1 MPSSIDIAMR
11 ASATAKKTAATPGD
25 LDLPFEEAA
34 LRAAGSTKV
43 ENPRAIVN
51 RRRLMASL
59 AEISEAVPEG
69 PEQRSRV
76 LAALKQALSAGRA
89 EVRRRFEEQAASGTA
104 TVRAECY
111 LADQLIRTVYD
122 HVGQRLYPIAN
133 PSTGERL
140 SLVAVG
146 GYGRGEL
153 APQSDID
160 LLFLLPYKLTPRSEQ
175 VIEEILYLL
184 WDMGFK
190 VGHATRSVNECI
202 RLAKNDITI
211 CTSLL
216 EARWLWGDQALSREL
231 RQRFQRD
238 VQAGGTTKFIEAKL
252 SERKLRHDRFGGSR
266 YALEPNIKEGKGGLR
281 DLQTLFWIAKFLYNV
296 DDISTLVQRKV
307 FTAAE
312 VRTFDK
318 AQNFLWSLR
327 CHMHYISGR
336 ADERLTFDMQ
346 KEIAPRMGFTPH
358 RGMMDVERFM
368 KRYFLVAK
376 EIGDLTRIF
385 CAVIEAEHNR
395 RSRFRLPA
403 LRRRRKVEGFG
414 LEGDRLTAASPDVF
428 SENPVE
434 LLRVFQVAQKH
445 DLDIHPETLRAV
457 TRKLK
462 HIDKAVR
469 EDPKANAIF
478 LDMLTSEKDPE
489 TTLRRLNEAGVLGRF
504 LPDFGRVVA
513 QMQYNMYHSY
523 TVDEHTIFAIGILH
537 AIEQGRLAEE
547 APIATEVVHKVLS
560 RRVLY
565 MAVLLHDIA
574 KGRGGDHSE
583 LGAKVAQKV
592 CPRIGLDDGETET
605 VSWLVLHHL
614 AMSDTAF
621 KRDIDDLKT
630 IRDFADLVQSPER
643 LRLLLVLT
651 VADIRAV
658 GPGVWNAWKA
668 ALLRDLYWRTE
679 SLLTGGLAAKG
690 RDVQVK
696 AAKETL
702 KAKLK
707 AAGWPSK
714 DITAHLRR
722 GYPSYWSGLDGDSHL
737 RHARLVREAESSGAP
752 LTIDT
757 RVDRYREATEVT
769 VYTADHPGLFS
780 RIAGAMAVAG
790 ASITAARIFTL
801 SNGMALDSFY
811 VEDAQGG
818 PFDQPGRLARLA
830 SSLAQS
836 LAGRLRPL
844 QELEAQRS
852 PIPSRFKVFKV
863 SPRVLIDNK
872 ASRGHTVIEVN
883 GRDRPGLLYQV
894 TQTLTYLNLIIKSA
908 RIATFGERA
917 VDVFYVQDA
926 LGGKIESKQK
936 LRHIEKKLLA
946 VFEDGECSPARK
958 AAGRKDASKKAAA
971 RKAPAKKAA
980 VSTRA
985 TGTPGPAKSAQPRNV
1000 SRKAA
1005 TAKAGARK
1013 AVAGKS
1019 AARKRSTRKAR

>member
-1 MPSSIDIAMR
+1 MPSTIDIVPSAENR
-11 ASATAKKTAATPGD
+11 AATAPSGAAP
-25 LDLPFEEAA
+25 EEASGEA
-34 LRAAGSTKV
+34 RV
-43 ENPRAIVN
+43 ENPRGIVN
-51 RRRLMASL
+51 RRRLMTRL
-59 AEISEAVPEG
+59 GEVFERLG
-69 PEQRSRV
+69 PGPAQRGEV
-76 LAALKQALSAGRA
+76 LAILKQALAEGRA
-89 EVRRRFEEQAASGTA
+89 EVRRRFEEEAANGIA
-104 TVRAECY
+104 TVHAEAY
-111 LADQLIRTVYD
+111 LVDQLIRTVYD
-122 HVGQRLYPIAN
+122 HVSQRLYPIAN

-140 SLVAVG
+140 SLIAVG

-153 APQSDID
+153 APQSDVD

-175 VIEEILYLL
+175 VVEEILYLL

-190 VGHATRSVNECI
+190 VGHATRSITECV
-202 RLAKNDITI
+202 RLAKGDITI

-216 EARWLWGDQALSREL
+216 EARWLWGDQALYREL
-231 RQRFQRD
+231 RQRFQKD
-238 VQAGGTTKFIEAKL
+238 VQAGGGTKFIEAKL
-252 SERKLRHDRFGGSR
+252 AERKQRHDRFGGSR

-281 DLQTLFWIAKFLYNV
+281 DLQTLYWIAKFLYNV
-296 DDISTLVQRKV
+296 DDIATLVQRKV

-312 VRTFDK
+312 VKLFDK

-346 KEIAPRMGFTPH
+346 KDIAPRMGFTPH
-358 RGMMDVERFM
+358 GGLMDVERFM
-368 KRYFLVAK
+368 KRYFLHAK
-376 EIGDLTRIF
+376 EVGDLTRIF

-395 RSRFRLPA
+395 RSRFRLPT

-414 LEGDRLTAASPDVF
+414 LEGDRLTVASPDVF
-428 SENPVE
+428 TEDPVE
-434 LLRVFQVAQKH
+434 MLRIFHVAQKH
-445 DLDIHPETLRAV
+445 ELDIHPETLRAI

-462 HIDKAVR
+462 LVNKTLR
-469 EDPKANAIF
+469 EDPKASALF
-478 LDMLTSEKDPE
+478 LEMLTSEKDPE
-489 TTLRRLNEAGVLGRF
+489 TTLRRLSEAGVLGRF

-565 MAVLLHDIA
+565 MALLLHDIA

-583 LGAKVAQKV
+583 LGARVAEKV
-592 CPRIGLDDGETET
+592 CPRLGLDQAETET

-621 KRDIDDLKT
+621 KRDIDDPTT
-630 IRDFADLVQSPER
+630 INDFAELVQSPER

-696 AAKETL
+696 AAKESL
-702 KAKLK
+702 KEKLK
-707 AAGWPSK
+707 EAGWPAK

-737 RHARLVREAESSGAP
+737 RHARLVREAENSGAP

-780 RIAGAMAVAG
+780 RIAAAMAVAG

-818 PFDQPGRLARLA
+818 PFDQPGKLARL
-830 SSLAQS
+830 SSAIEKS
-836 LAGRLRPL
+836 LAGGLKPL
-844 QELEAQRS
+844 QELKAQQS
-852 PIPSRFKVFKV
+852 PIPSRYKVFKV

-883 GRDRPGLLYQV
+883 GRDRPGLLFQV
-894 TQTLTYLNLIIKSA
+894 TQALTKLSLIIKSA

-917 VDVFYVQDA
+917 VDAFYVQNA
-926 LGGKIESKQK
+926 LGEKIESRQK
-936 LRHIEKKLLA
+936 LRAIEKKLLA
-946 VFEDGECSPARK
+946 VLEEGDCQPAPKPARRPAAKK
-958 AAGRKDASKKAAA
+958 AADKSAAA
-971 RKAPAKKAA
+971 RKPAGKKA
-980 VSTRA
+980 T
-985 TGTPGPAKSAQPRNV
+985 TAKS
-1000 SRKAA
+1000 
-1005 TAKAGARK
+1005 GARK
-1013 AVAGKS
+1013 ALASRS
-1019 AARKRSTRKAR
+1019 AARKPARSR

>member
-1 MPSSIDIAMR
+1 MPSSVDM
-11 ASATAKKTAATPGD
+11 AAPREAPAESPGGQEAAET
-25 LDLPFEEAA
+25 LPPEEALA
-34 LRAAGSTKV
+34 EAAGARID
-43 ENPRAIVN
+43 NPRAIVN
-51 RRRLMASL
+51 RRRLTARL
-59 AEISEAVPEG
+59 GEIFAEIPAGPKQRAAVLTLLKEA
-69 PEQRSRV
+69 
-76 LAALKQALSAGRA
+76 LAAGRA
-89 EVRRRFEEQAASGTA
+89 EVRRRFEEEAASGTM
-104 TVRAECY
+104 TVRSESY
-111 LADQLIRTVYD
+111 LVDQIIRVVYD
-122 HVGQRLYPIAN
+122 HATQRLYPIAN

-175 VIEEILYLL
+175 VVEEILYLL

-190 VGHATRSVNECI
+190 VGHSTRSVNECI
-202 RLAKNDITI
+202 RLAKGDITI
-211 CTSLL
+211 CTALL
-216 EARWLWGDQALSREL
+216 EARWLWGDQALYREM
-231 RQRFQRD
+231 RQRFHKD
-238 VQAGGTTKFIEAKL
+238 VQAGGGAKFIESKL
-252 SERKLRHDRFGGSR
+252 SERKARHDRFGGSR

-281 DLQTLFWIAKFLYNV
+281 DLHTLFWMAKFLYNV

-307 FTAAE
+307 FTASE
-312 VRTFDK
+312 VQRFDK
-318 AQNFLWSLR
+318 ALNFLWSLR

-346 KEIAPRMGFTPH
+346 KEIAPRMGFTSH
-358 RGMMDVERFM
+358 GGLMDVERFM
-368 KRYFLVAK
+368 KRYFLIAK
-376 EIGDLTRIF
+376 EVGDLTRIF

-395 RSRFRLPA
+395 RSRFRLPV
-403 LRRRRKVEGFG
+403 LRRRRKIEGFG
-414 LEGDRLTAASPDVF
+414 LEGDRLTVSDPEVF
-428 SENPVE
+428 SEDPVE
-434 LLRVFQVAQKH
+434 MLRIFQVAQKH
-445 DLDIHPETLRAV
+445 ELDIHPETLRAI

-462 HIDKAVR
+462 HVNKELRA
-469 EDPKANAIF
+469 DPKANAIF

-489 TTLRRLNEAGVLGRF
+489 TTLRRLNEAGVFGRF

-537 AIEQGRLAEE
+537 AIEQGGLAEA

-583 LGAKVAQKV
+583 LGAKVAEKV
-592 CPRIGLDDGETET
+592 CPRIGLDEAETET

-621 KRDIDDLKT
+621 KRDIDDPKT

-679 SLLTGGLAAKG
+679 SVLGGGLAAKG
-690 RDVQVK
+690 RDVRVK
-696 AAKETL
+696 AAKEAL
-702 KAKLK
+702 KEKLK
-707 AAGWPSK
+707 EAGWPGK

-722 GYPSYWSGLDGDSHL
+722 GYPSYWSGLDTDSHL
-737 RHARLVREAESSGAP
+737 RHARLVREAEASGAP

-757 RVDRYREATEVT
+757 RIDRYREATEVT
-769 VYTADHPGLFS
+769 VYTPDHPGLFS

-818 PFDQPGRLARLA
+818 PFDQPGKLARL
-830 SSLAQS
+830 SSTIEQS

-844 QELEAQRS
+844 QELQAQQS

-872 ASRGHTVIEVN
+872 ASRAHTVIEVN
-883 GRDRPGLLYQV
+883 GRDRPGLLYLV
-894 TQTLTYLNLIIKSA
+894 TTTLTKLDLIIKSA

-917 VDVFYVQDA
+917 VDVFYVQNA
-926 LGGKIESKQK
+926 LGAKIENKQK
-936 LRHIEKKLLA
+936 LRSIEKKLLA
-946 VFEDGECSPARK
+946 VFEEGECAPAKTDGAKKDTAKKVTRKSVRK
-958 AAGRKDASKKAAA
+958 AASKKAVAKKEAAKKEAAKKASAAKEPAKKPAAARAGA
-971 RKAPAKKAA
+971 RKAPARGAA
-980 VSTRA
+980 
-985 TGTPGPAKSAQPRNV
+985 
-1000 SRKAA
+1000 SRKP
-1005 TAKAGARK
+1005 R
-1013 AVAGKS
+1013 
-1019 AARKRSTRKAR
+1019 

>member
-1 MPSSIDIAMR
+1 MPSSIDIATR
-11 ASATAKKTAATPGD
+11 TASPAKTPAAGAAAAGGD
-25 LDLPFEEAA
+25 AAHEAA
-34 LRAAGSTKV
+34 GGTRID
-43 ENPRAIVN
+43 NPRAIVN
-51 RRRLMASL
+51 RRRLT
-59 AEISEAVPEG
+59 AELEEICAALPVGSER
-69 PEQRSRV
+69 RSRL
-76 LAALKQALSAGRA
+76 LAALKQALAAGRA
-89 EVRRRFEEQAASGTA
+89 EVRRRFEEEAASGTV
-104 TVRAECY
+104 TVRSEAY
-111 LADQLIRTVYD
+111 MVDQLIRTVFD
-122 HVGQRLYPIAN
+122 HVSLRLYPLAN

-190 VGHATRSVNECI
+190 VGHATRSVAECI
-202 RLAKNDITI
+202 RLAKGDITI

-216 EARWLWGDQALSREL
+216 EARWLWGDQALYREL
-231 RQRFQRD
+231 RQRFQKE
-238 VQAGGTTKFIEAKL
+238 VQAGGGTKFIEAKL
-252 SERKLRHDRFGGSR
+252 AERKLRHDRFGGSR

-296 DDISTLVQRKV
+296 DDIATLVQRKV

-358 RGMMDVERFM
+358 GGLMDVERFM
-368 KRYFLVAK
+368 KRYFLHAK
-376 EIGDLTRIF
+376 EVGDLTRIF

-414 LEGDRLTAASPDVF
+414 LEGDRLTVASPDVF

-434 LLRVFQVAQKH
+434 MLRIFQVAQKH

-462 HIDKAVR
+462 LVNKQLRA
-469 EDPKANAIF
+469 DPKANALF
-478 LDMLTSEKDPE
+478 LEMLTSEHNPE

-565 MAVLLHDIA
+565 MALLLHDIA

-583 LGAKVAQKV
+583 LGAKVAQQV
-592 CPRIGLDDGETET
+592 CPRLGLNEAETET

-621 KRDIDDLKT
+621 KRDIDDAKT

-679 SLLTGGLAAKG
+679 SLLTGGLAAEG
-690 RDVQVK
+690 RDAQVK
-696 AAKETL
+696 VAKEVL
-702 KAKLK
+702 KEKLK
-707 AAGWPSK
+707 EAGWTQK

-737 RHARLVREAESSGAP
+737 RHARLVREAEANGAP

-769 VYTADHPGLFS
+769 VYTPDHPGLFS

-818 PFDQPGRLARLA
+818 PFDQPGKLARL
-830 SSLAQS
+830 SSAIEQS
-836 LAGRLRPL
+836 LSGRLRPL
-844 QELEAQRS
+844 QELKAQQS

-872 ASRGHTVIEVN
+872 ASRAHTVIEVN

-894 TQTLTYLNLIIKSA
+894 TLTLTKLSLIIKSA

-917 VDVFYVQDA
+917 VDTFYVQNA
-926 LGGKIESKQK
+926 LGGKIDNKQK
-936 LRHIEKKLLA
+936 LKQIEKKLLA
-946 VFEDGECSPARK
+946 VFEEGECPPAPKPAR
-958 AAGRKDASKKAAA
+958 RPA
-971 RKAPAKKAA
+971 RKAPAKDTTPKKA
-980 VSTRA
+980 
-985 TGTPGPAKSAQPRNV
+985 PANKPAAQKPAAAKPAA
-1000 SRKAA
+1000 RKAT
-1005 TAKAGARK
+1005 TAQAGARK
-1013 AVAGKS
+1013 AL
-1019 AARKRSTRKAR
+1019 ARKPSARKPR

>member
-1 MPSSIDIAMR
+1 MPNTIDIAPPPE
-11 ASATAKKTAATPGD
+11 TAASGTPAAARA
-25 LDLPFEEAA
+25 EAA
-34 LRAAGSTKV
+34 SEAAAAAARV

-51 RRRLMASL
+51 RRRLMTRL
-59 AEISEAVPEG
+59 GEIFESEPAG
-69 PEQRSRV
+69 PKQRSAV
-76 LAALKQALSAGRA
+76 LAVLKEALAAGRA
-89 EVRRRFEEQAASGTA
+89 EVRRRFEEEAASGTA
-104 TVRAECY
+104 TVRAESY
-111 LADQLIRTVYD
+111 LMDQLIRVVYD
-122 HVGQRLYPIAN
+122 HVGQRLYPLAN

-160 LLFLLPYKLTPRSEQ
+160 LLFLLPYKITPRSEQ
-175 VIEEILYLL
+175 VVEEILYLL
-184 WDMGFK
+184 WDLGFK
-190 VGHATRSVNECI
+190 VGHATRSIAECI
-202 RLAKNDITI
+202 RLAKGDITI
-211 CTSLL
+211 CTALL
-216 EARWLWGDQALSREL
+216 EARWLWGDQALFREL
-231 RQRFQRD
+231 RQRFHKD
-238 VQAGGTTKFIEAKL
+238 VQAGGAAKFIEAKL
-252 SERKLRHDRFGGSR
+252 AERKARHDRFGGSR

-281 DLQTLFWIAKFLYNV
+281 DLHTLFWLAKFLYNV

-312 VRTFDK
+312 VRRFDK
-318 AQNFLWSLR
+318 AQDFLWTLR

-346 KEIAPRMGFTPH
+346 KDIAPRMGFTPH
-358 RGMMDVERFM
+358 GGLMDVERFM
-368 KRYFLVAK
+368 KRYFLIAK
-376 EIGDLTRIF
+376 EVGDLTRIF

-403 LRRRRKVEGFG
+403 LRRRRKIEGFG
-414 LEGDRLTAASPDVF
+414 LEGDRLTVSDPEVF

-434 LLRVFQVAQKH
+434 LLRIFQVAQKH
-445 DLDIHPETLRAV
+445 DLDIHPETLRGI

-462 HIDKAVR
+462 LVNKELRA
-469 EDPKANAIF
+469 DPKANALF
-478 LDMLTSEKDPE
+478 LDMLTSEHDPE
-489 TTLRRLNEAGVLGRF
+489 TTLRRLNEAGVFGRF

-513 QMQYNMYHSY
+513 QMQYNMYHHY

-537 AIEQGRLAEE
+537 AIEQGRLAQE

-583 LGAKVAQKV
+583 LGAKVAEKV
-592 CPRIGLDDGETET
+592 CPRIGLDEAETET

-621 KRDIDDLKT
+621 KRDIDDPKT

-679 SLLTGGLAAKG
+679 SVLSGGLAAKG
-690 RDVQVK
+690 RDVRVK
-696 AAKETL
+696 AAKEAL
-702 KAKLK
+702 KEKLK
-707 AAGWPSK
+707 ESGWTQK

-722 GYPSYWSGLDGDSHL
+722 GYPSYWSGLDTDSHL
-737 RHARLVREAESSGAP
+737 RHASLVREAEASGAP

-757 RVDRYREATEVT
+757 RIDRYREATEVT
-769 VYTADHPGLFS
+769 VYTPDHPGLFS

-818 PFDQPGRLARLA
+818 PFDQPGKLARLSTA
-830 SSLAQS
+830 MEQS

-844 QELEAQRS
+844 QELKAQQS

-872 ASRGHTVIEVN
+872 ASRSHTVIEVN
-883 GRDRPGLLYQV
+883 GRDRPGLLYLV
-894 TQTLTYLNLIIKSA
+894 TTTLTKLNLIIKSA
-908 RIATFGERA
+908 RIATYGERA
-917 VDVFYVQDA
+917 VDTFYVQDA
-926 LGGKIESKQK
+926 LGGKIENKQK
-936 LRHIEKKLLA
+936 LRNIEKKLLA
-946 VFEDGECSPARK
+946 VFEEGDCAPAKTAAKKPSAAKPAAKKPAARK
-958 AAGRKDASKKAAA
+958 AAPNKEAAKKEAEKKAG
-971 RKAPAKKAA
+971 PGKAA
-980 VSTRA
+980 
-985 TGTPGPAKSAQPRNV
+985 PNNIKK
-1000 SRKAA
+1000 KAA
-1005 TAKAGARK
+1005 TAKAGARR
-1013 AVAGKS
+1013 AP
-1019 AARKRSTRKAR
+1019 ARKTR